1 MPKTSII
8 AIDGPAGSGKSTV
21 AKEVAKRLNFLYI
34 DTGAMYRALTLKALN
49 KKIDF
54 SDTETLVKLSGNTD
68 IELVDEGGSLKVF
81 LDKKDVSE
89 AIRTIEVTKEV
100 KRLSPLKEVRANMV
114 ELQRKLARV
123 ASSGVVLEGRDIGTV
138 VFPDAPHKFYL
149 DASCETRIKRRFEEL
164 KEKGFSIS
172 FKEIAEDV
180 KERDASD
187 MTRKIGPLK
196 KAEDATV
203 IDTTDMTV
211 AGVVD
216 GILKII
222 KSGR

>member
-1 MPKTSII
+1 MPKTSVI

-34 DTGAMYRALTLKALN
+34 DTGAMYRALTLKALD

-54 SDTETLVKLSGNTD
+54 SDTKALVRLSENAD
-68 IELVDEGGSLKVF
+68 IELRGESGSLKVF

-89 AIRTIEVTKEV
+89 RIRTIEVTKEV
-100 KRLSPLKEVRANMV
+100 KRLSPLKGVRAKMV
-114 ELQRKLARV
+114 ELQRKLAEV

-138 VFPDAPHKFYL
+138 VFPDAAHKFYL
-149 DASCETRIKRRFEEL
+149 DAKHETRVKRRFDEL
-164 KEKGFSIS
+164 KGKGFSVS
-172 FKEIAEDV
+172 REEIAEDV
-180 KERDASD
+180 KDRDASD

-196 KAEDATV
+196 KAEDAIV
-203 IDTTDMTV
+203 IDTTNMVV
-211 AGVVD
+211 AEVVTE
-216 GILKII
+216 ILKIV

>member
-1 MPKTSII
+1 MPKKSII

-49 KKIDF
+49 EKIDF
-54 SDTETLVKLSGNTD
+54 SDREALVKLSGNTD
-68 IELVDEGGSLKVF
+68 IELKDEGGSLKVF

-100 KRLSPLKEVRANMV
+100 KRLSPLKEIRANMV

-138 VFPDAPHKFYL
+138 VFPDAPHKVYL
-149 DASCETRIKRRFEEL
+149 DASYETRVKRRFEEL
-164 KEKGFSIS
+164 KRKGFSIS

-203 IDTTDMTV
+203 IDTTNMTV
-211 AGVVD
+211 TGVVA
-216 GILKII
+216 GILEII

>member
-1 MPKTSII
+1 MPKKSII

-49 KKIDF
+49 EKIDF
-54 SDTETLVKLSGNTD
+54 SDRKALVKLSGNID
-68 IELVDEGGSLKVF
+68 IELKDEGGSLKVF

-89 AIRTIEVTKEV
+89 AIRTIEVTREV
-100 KRLSPLKEVRANMV
+100 KRLSPLKEIRANMV

-149 DASCETRIKRRFEEL
+149 DASCETRVKRRFDEL
-164 KEKGFSIS
+164 KGKGFSIS
-172 FKEIAEDV
+172 FEEIAEDV

-203 IDTTDMTV
+203 INTTNMTV
-211 AGVVD
+211 AGVAA
-216 GILKII
+216 GILEII